1 MRVGAQA
8 WVAGVA
14 VGGVAVG
21 GVAVD
26 LEMNCP
32 KLKVIWRIW
41 AALVGL
47 IEMA

>member
-1 MRVGAQA
+1 MMRVGAQA
-8 WVAGVA
+8 WLA
-14 VGGVAVG
+14 GVAVG

-26 LEMNCP
+26 LEMNCL

-47 IEMA
+47 IETA